1 MAKEIIEVECP
12 NCGQTISVPT
22 DEFVDVSETPE
33 AKRAIIEGEFF
44 LNECPECGDQVL
56 VEYPMM
62 YMDPEKKLNIYL
74 GPDHDDDLLDQM
86 NELELP
92 PEAIDREAIFR
103 LVSDGLYLVE
113 KILIAEKNRDDRILE
128 LYKFVIWDQVEEVFP
143 ELEPGDLLYMFDD
156 EEESFVVW
164 PSDNGNDEKL
174 TIPLDEE
181 LYQELVDNYSTVLA
195 IPPGEYA
202 EVDQEWIGER
212 FER

>member
-113 KILIAEKNRDDRILE
+113 KILIAEKNN
-128 LYKFVIWDQVEEVFP
+128 
-143 ELEPGDLLYMFDD
+143 
-156 EEESFVVW
+156 S
-164 PSDNGNDEKL
+164 
-174 TIPLDEE
+174 
-181 LYQELVDNYSTVLA
+181 
-195 IPPGEYA
+195 
-202 EVDQEWIGER
+202 
-212 FER
+212 